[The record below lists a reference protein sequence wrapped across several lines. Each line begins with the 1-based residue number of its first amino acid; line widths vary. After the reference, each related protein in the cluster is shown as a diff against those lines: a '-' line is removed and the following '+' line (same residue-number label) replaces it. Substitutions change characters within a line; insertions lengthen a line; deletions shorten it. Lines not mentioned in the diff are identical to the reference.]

1 MHPNGDSFHSSWPLS
16 DPHSGPIPD
25 FQTVSPRLSEKPW
38 RSLQRSSPGR
48 LRGVFRPISPALHQP
63 NSPPEC
69 CLYPFSDSLSETVR
83 KASSAIQT
91 PRHQT
96 AHRYVD
102 ERFASLRQ
110 PLVVFAHPSVVVYPG
125 ERPLHYPPTW

>member
-1 MHPNGDSFHSSWPLS
+1 MLLFTEVPRETVRKVPEVSTTQPYGLS
-16 DPHSGPIPD
+16 KQLISDHFGLRIPAKA
-25 FQTVSPRLSEKPW
+25 T
-38 RSLQRSSPGR
+38 
-48 LRGVFRPISPALHQP
+48 LRASIA
-63 NSPPEC
+63 
-69 CLYPFSDSLSETVR
+69 PFSDSLSETVR
-83 KASSAIQT
+83 KASSANQT

-110 PLVVFAHPSVVVYPG
+110 ALVVFAHPSVVVYPG

>member
-1 MHPNGDSFHSSWPLS
+1 MVPSEEVRRTLEAY
-16 DPHSGPIPD
+16 
-25 FQTVSPRLSEKPW
+25 SPKCLERLSEKGCEQPSKRGFRW
-38 RSLQRSSPGR
+38 CGDAKMGLKVPFRWSIRQHRR
-48 LRGVFRPISPALHQP
+48 LFR
-63 NSPPEC
+63 
-69 CLYPFSDSLSETVR
+69 PFSDGLGETVR
-83 KASSAIQT
+83 KASSANQT

>member
-1 MHPNGDSFHSSWPLS
+1 MRLQAHHTPLWGQVYHSNGLS
-16 DPHSGPIPD
+16 L
-25 FQTVSPRLSEKPW
+25 VLLR
-38 RSLQRSSPGR
+38 RSLRIANFLE
-48 LRGVFRPISPALHQP
+48 LRYGEVLR
-63 NSPPEC
+63 
-69 CLYPFSDSLSETVR
+69 ETVR
-83 KASSAIQT
+83 KASSANQT